1 MGGTSKARSTRQWVE
16 WWAENRSL
24 AVCLLI
30 GHLVL
35 ISLLALWHSG
45 TLQTLEVPAYDHG
58 LRRQILPPPDD
69 RIVVIGETE
78 TDLHRWGYPLTDD
91 LLAQVLERLAAGRP
105 RVIGV
110 DKYRDLPVPPGSELL
125 DQLLRRHPEIVWV
138 TRFGHSA
145 ADDPEIAPPAALA
158 QTDQTGFGD
167 VPLDPDGRVR
177 RGLLFLDHGGQT
189 ATAFALAVS
198 LRYLQAEH
206 IVPSPDPDDP
216 ARLRLGRTTIPPL
229 PADAGSYV
237 NADAAGYQYLLDYRG
252 RIGTAQL
259 HSVSDVLERR
269 LSPAQ
274 LADKIVLLGGMATSL
289 RDDFQIPVD
298 HILAD
303 PPPGTAPG
311 RIAGVLLHAL
321 QINQLLRFALV
332 GDRPIRGLANWAE
345 TGWCWCWCMVGVG
358 LAQWRRRFRWSLL
371 AMTVALAA
379 LAGIWRL
386 ALFEQIWLPLV
397 TPALGL
403 TITAA
408 LCRVYLSVQDHAE
421 KRILMNLFA
430 SHVAPEVA
438 ATLWRERKQLMN
450 GGRLMPQRLTV
461 TVLFADLRGFTTIA
475 EGLEPAALM
484 DWLNGYM
491 AAMTEVVMAHG
502 GIVKQYVGDQ
512 IMALFGAPT
521 PRWTAGEIAEDA
533 RRAVQCALAM
543 GERLQQL
550 NIAWT
555 AQGLPTV
562 AVRIGIHTGP
572 LVAGSL
578 GGQRRLEYA
587 VVGDTVNI
595 ASRLESYHKDSPEAA
610 RLPCRILISAATA
623 EGLDQRFRVIQMGR
637 IQFKGRQQDLMVYRV
652 EDLASPAGRESGI
665 SSLTSTT

>member
-1 MGGTSKARSTRQWVE
+1 MGGSSKARLTRQWVE

-24 AVCLLI
+24 VIGLLI

-35 ISLLALWHSG
+35 ISLLALWHYGS
-45 TLQTLEVPAYDHG
+45 LQTLEMLAYDYG
-58 LRRQILPPPDD
+58 LRGQVLPPPDD
-69 RIVVIGETE
+69 RIVVVGETE

-91 LLAQVLERLAAGRP
+91 RLAQVLERLAAGRP

-110 DKYRDLPVPPGSELL
+110 DKYRDLPVPPGSEPL
-125 DQLLRRHPEIVWV
+125 DHLLRRHPEIIWV
-138 TRFGHSA
+138 TRFGHAA
-145 ADDPEIAPPAALA
+145 ADDPEIAAPAALA
-158 QTDQTGFGD
+158 QTDQSGFGD

-198 LRYLQAEH
+198 LHYLQTEH
-206 IVPSPDPDDP
+206 IVPRPDPADP
-216 ARLRLGRTTIPPL
+216 AHLRLGHTTIPPL

-252 RIGTAQL
+252 RIRTAQI
-259 HSVSDVLERR
+259 HTVSDVLEGR

-274 LADKIVLLGGMATSL
+274 LADKIVLLGGMAASL
-289 RDDFQIPVD
+289 RDDFQIPVR
-298 HILAD
+298 HILVD
-303 PPPGTAPG
+303 PPPGATPG

-321 QINQLLRFALV
+321 QINQLLRFALA
-332 GDRPIRGLANWAE
+332 GDRPMRGLADWAE
-345 TGWCWCWCMVGVG
+345 TGWLWLWCMVGIG
-358 LAQWRRRFRWSLL
+358 LAQWRRRFRWLL
-371 AMTVALAA
+371 SAMTVALTA
-379 LAGIWRL
+379 LVGVWHL
-386 ALFEQIWLPLV
+386 ALFGQLWLPLV

-403 TITAA
+403 TLTAA

-430 SHVAPEVA
+430 CHVSPEVA
-438 ATLWRERKQLMN
+438 ATLWCERKQLLN
-450 GGRLMPQRLTV
+450 GGRLTPQRLTV
-461 TVLFADLRGFTTIA
+461 TVLFADLRGFAAIA
-475 EGLEPAALM
+475 EGLEPASLM
-484 DWLNGYM
+484 AWLNGYM

-521 PRWTAGEIAEDA
+521 PRQTAGEIAEDA
-533 RRAVQCALAM
+533 RRAVQCGLAM

-578 GGQRRLEYA
+578 GGQRRQEYA

-595 ASRLESYHKDSPEAA
+595 ASRLESHDKQVPEAA
-610 RLPCRILISAATA
+610 GLACRILISAVTA
-623 EGLDQRFRVIQMGR
+623 EALDDRFRVTAVGR
-637 IQFKGRQQDLMVYRV
+637 VRLKGRQQDLMVYRV
-652 EDLASPAGRESGI
+652 AGMTVPDGMRQ
-665 SSLTSTT
+665 SSCPD

>member
-16 WWAENRSL
+16 GWAENRPP

-45 TLQTLEVPAYDHG
+45 TLQTLEVLAYDHG
-58 LRRQILPPPDD
+58 LRGQILPPPDD

-78 TDLHRWGYPLTDD
+78 TDLHRWGYPLTDGR
-91 LLAQVLERLAAGRP
+91 LAQVLERLAAGRP

-110 DKYRDLPVPPGSELL
+110 DKYRDLPVPPGSEPL
-125 DQLLRRHPEIVWV
+125 DHLLRHHPEIIWV

-145 ADDPEIAPPAALA
+145 ADPGIAAPAALA

-189 ATAFALAVS
+189 ATAFALAVA
-198 LRYLQAEH
+198 LRYLQAES
-206 IVPSPDPDDP
+206 IVLQPDPQYPDQ
-216 ARLRLGRTTIPPL
+216 LRLGSTTVPPL
-229 PADAGSYV
+229 STDTGSYV
-237 NADAAGYQYLLDYRG
+237 HADAAGYQYLLDYRG
-252 RIGTAQL
+252 RIRTAQI
-259 HSVSDVLERR
+259 HTVSDVLEGR
-269 LSPAQ
+269 LPPAQ
-274 LADKIVLLGGMATSL
+274 LADKIVLLGGMAASL
-289 RDDFQIPVD
+289 RDDFQIPVR
-298 HILAD
+298 HSLVD
-303 PPPGTAPG
+303 PPPGAAPG
-311 RIAGVLLHAL
+311 RITGVLLHAL
-321 QINQLLRFALV
+321 QINQLLRFALA
-332 GDRPIRGLANWAE
+332 GDRPMRGLADWAE
-345 TGWCWCWCMVGVG
+345 TGWIWLWCMVGVG
-358 LAQWRRRFRWSLL
+358 LARWRRRFRWLLL
-371 AMTVALAA
+371 AMTVALVA
-379 LAGIWRL
+379 LAGLWHL

-397 TPALGL
+397 TPVLGL
-403 TITAA
+403 TLTAA
-408 LCRVYLSVQDHAE
+408 LCGVYLSVQDHAE

-430 SHVAPEVA
+430 CHVAPEVA
-438 ATLWRERKQLMN
+438 ATLWRERQQLMN

-484 DWLNGYM
+484 DWLNSYM

-502 GIVKQYVGDQ
+502 GLVKQYVGDQ

-543 GERLQQL
+543 GQRLQQL
-550 NIAWT
+550 NVAWT

-578 GGQRRLEYA
+578 GGPRRLEYA

-595 ASRLESYHKDSPEAA
+595 ASRLESYHKETPEAA
-610 RLPCRILISAATA
+610 RLPCRLLISAATA
-623 EGLDQRFRVIQMGR
+623 SGLGHGFRVIEMGR
-637 IQFKGRQQDLMVYRV
+637 VQFKGRQQDLMVYRV
-652 EDLASPAGRESGI
+652 EGLAPPDGPGSDRQSVV
-665 SSLTSTT
+665 